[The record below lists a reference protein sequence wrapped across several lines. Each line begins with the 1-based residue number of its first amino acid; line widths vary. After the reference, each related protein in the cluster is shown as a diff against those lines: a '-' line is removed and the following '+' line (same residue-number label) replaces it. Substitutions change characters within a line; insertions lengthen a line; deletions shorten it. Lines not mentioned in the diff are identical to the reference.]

1 MARVTLRIVAALGF
15 MLSPVAALDVDKTEI
30 DLGDIG
36 VMQSSASFDFTV
48 GSDDACVVK
57 SGCGCITVQATTSNQ
72 AGHSGILYH
81 GTMHFGMAKGLLQ
94 HQRDSA

>member
-48 GSDDACVVK
+48 TRLG
-57 SGCGCITVQATTSNQ
+57 
-72 AGHSGILYH
+72 
-81 GTMHFGMAKGLLQ
+81 
-94 HQRDSA
+94 